1 MSRDPWLSVHILEG
15 AIKELIGNSICRGE
29 LAAFVVN

>member
-15 AIKELIGNSICRGE
+15 AIKELIGNSICRAEFAG
-29 LAAFVVN
+29 FIVN